1 LNNKQTREIL
11 SRVFFILPFCSI
23 LKLLETRAFF
33 ATLSDKNMGEK
44 HFEQSMN
51 PKEHIQ
57 SELEDAGISHPS
69 EWREALDLDS
79 PLEGEERVLGQNLRR
94 FEELFSYLEEDRE
107 IHDNE
112 KIKKFS
118 ETLDSIERLE
128 ILASMSLK
136 DSIKC
141 LKQYSDSDIQYRYL
155 VSRLDFYQKF
165 IQGKATRKE
174 AVSGYASDG
183 RWKDNT
189 ETYPID
195 PSDATPTTIRLGILR
210 DILYSAM
217 QGTPEMGA
225 VKIATKW
232 INEDSVER
240 AKKIGLSRQ
249 PSKIKSAVE
258 FFGHYSG
265 IYEGVIGQYGD
276 LRELYK
282 KCANQAQRR
291 YKKEQL
297 TNEQL
302 EHKAVLSMARKLEGA
317 YEYNGI
323 VNVSR
328 SPYSA
333 GFKEAVSAG
342 QLGHKVM
349 RQMRGMRN
357 KIQETNFEHIDRF
370 IGKSG
375 DNRYAPEKK
384 KLDTNVEALKEYLG
398 IVHSGKIYT
407 WGDQK
412 LTDKEAAQAFVEQE
426 NSFAIQKQQRW
437 IERETERLNHKF
449 EKSRTEI
456 EKANLPEEEKG
467 LQLQSVA
474 ERHENAIAS
483 VRADYEAEIAHLQER
498 TPEQLLA
505 DLEQRQIVVN
515 ERYEK
520 RKSLAQKA
528 LDLHFRINHTGG
540 DYGSK
545 PLGGIVDWINYA
557 PLGAIK
563 RGHKMMRL
571 GMSDETI
578 TEFALAD
585 IITGARGATRED
597 LKFVHG
603 LVEKAKWQDQNARHT
618 LESMM
623 EVGNILSVSDYE
635 VSLAEVA
642 DLAGKSFYGMTEAL
656 KMFDL
661 DQVKQFMTQ
670 GINLQS
676 ITTVKKVTE
685 KYGHELSPVEVAEI
699 ASHNIDGLDESL
711 RSFSLDDIRVLLKQD
726 VHLSIAVAV
735 LNNTR
740 QFGYELDVVQIT
752 NVAKNVR
759 DINDFTSALRGLPLK
774 EVEKIFSDGIAYSEY
789 GQVKQA
795 LEKHQ
800 LDSGFTAVHSLAKKL
815 KRTREYYNLDSTLDT
830 FTLEEVEQI
839 LDKGSVLSGVLDVGN
854 AFKTKGITTN
864 LQEIILFEK
873 YAGDYSKRHYVSQSV
888 DAFGID
894 NVRKIVAKSCRLDKA
909 IEVNNYINGDS
920 SRSRRYG
927 SSDDGISESLKESL
941 KKGGLDVVIAIAKA
955 GNMEVA
961 VKTIEAGFT
970 AEEITRFPFLI
981 SPLVT
986 KK

>member
-1 LNNKQTREIL
+1 MSER
-11 SRVFFILPFCSI
+11 
-23 LKLLETRAFF
+23 
-33 ATLSDKNMGEK
+33 

-69 EWREALDLDS
+69 EWRKAPDLET
-79 PLEGEERVLGQNLRR
+79 PLEGEEGMESDRR
-94 FEELFSYLEEDRE
+94 SFEKLLAYLDGEKKISEK
-107 IHDNE
+107 E
-112 KIKKFS
+112 KIEKFS
-118 ETLDSIERLE
+118 GTQDSIERLE
-128 ILASMSLK
+128 VLRSMSLG
-136 DSIKC
+136 DAIASIRD
-141 LKQYSDSDIQYRYL
+141 YSATEGPYRYL
-155 VSRLDFYQKF
+155 ANRLDFYQKL
-165 IQGKATRKE
+165 IQGKATKRQTESEYDQKKGEYVQVEKE
-174 AVSGYASDG
+174 
-183 RWKDNT
+183 
-189 ETYPID
+189 YPID
-195 PSDATPTTIRLGILR
+195 ASNASPETIRLGMWR
-210 DILYSAM
+210 DMLYASM

-225 VKIATKW
+225 IKIATKR
-232 INEDSVER
+232 INQSSAEKATKTSGQ
-240 AKKIGLSRQ
+240 AT
-249 PSKIKSAVE
+249 KIKSAVE
-258 FFGHYSG
+258 LFGYYSG
-265 IYEGVIGQYGD
+265 IQEGSLGQYADLGD
-276 LRELYK
+276 LYK
-282 KCANQAQRR
+282 KCLAYVQRK
-291 YKKEQL
+291 YEKEKL
-297 TNEQL
+297 TDEQL

-317 YEYNGI
+317 YEYNGV
-323 VNVSR
+323 VNVSG

-333 GFKEAVSAG
+333 GFKEAISAG

-357 KIQETNFEHIDRF
+357 KIQETNFEHINRF

-375 DNRYAPEKK
+375 DNRYAPEHKRLQEEV
-384 KLDTNVEALKEYLG
+384 KLLKEGY
-398 IVHSGKIYT
+398 
-407 WGDQK
+407 DQEK
-412 LTDKEAAQAFVEQE
+412 KQEFTTKE
-426 NSFAIQKQQRW
+426 NGFAVQKQQGW
-437 IERETERLNHKF
+437 IEGETERLNHKF
-449 EKSRTEI
+449 EKSKTEI
-456 EKANLPEEEKG
+456 EKANLPEEERE
-467 LQLQSVA
+467 LQLQSVTA
-474 ERHENAIAS
+474 RHENAIAS
-483 VRADYEAEIAHLQER
+483 VQADYEAEVARLQAR

-505 DLEQRQIVVN
+505 DLEKRQVVVN

-528 LDLHFRINHTGG
+528 LDIHFKINHTGG
-540 DYGSK
+540 DYNSK

-571 GMSDETI
+571 GMNDESI
-578 TEFALAD
+578 TEFAIAD
-585 IITGARGATRED
+585 IIAGARGATRED

-603 LVEKAKWQDQNARHT
+603 LVEKAKGQDQNARYT

-623 EVGNILSVSDYE
+623 KVGNILSVSNYE
-635 VSLAEVA
+635 VSLNEVA

-656 KMFDL
+656 KMYDL
-661 DQVKQFMTQ
+661 EQVKQFMAQ

-676 ITTVKKVTE
+676 ITTAKKVTE
-685 KYGHELSPVEVAEI
+685 KYGHNLTPVEVAEI
-699 ASHNIDGLDESL
+699 ASHNIDGLDDSM
-711 RSFSLDDIRVLLKQD
+711 RSFGLDDIRVLLKQD
-726 VHLSIAVAV
+726 VNLPIAVAV

-740 QFGYELDVVQIT
+740 QFGYELEIAQIAS
-752 NVAKNVR
+752 VAKNVR
-759 DINDFTSALRGLPLK
+759 DINDFTSALRGLPLE

-800 LDSGFTAVHSLAKKL
+800 LDSSFTAVHALAKKL
-815 KRTREYYNLDSTLDT
+815 TRTRTREYYNLDFVLDT

-854 AFKTKGITTN
+854 VFKTKEIPTN

-873 YAGDYSKRHYVSQSV
+873 YAGDYGKGRYVSQSI

-941 KKGGLDVVIAIAKA
+941 KKGGLDVVIAIVKA

-970 AEEITRFPFLI
+970 VEEITRFPFLI

>member
-1 LNNKQTREIL
+1 MSER
-11 SRVFFILPFCSI
+11 
-23 LKLLETRAFF
+23 
-33 ATLSDKNMGEK
+33 

-57 SELEDAGISHPS
+57 PELEDAGISHPS
-69 EWREALDLDS
+69 EWRKALDLET
-79 PLEGEERVLGQNLRR
+79 PLEGEEGMTPDRR
-94 FEELFSYLEEDRE
+94 SFEKLLTYLEGDKRVS
-107 IHDNE
+107 DDE

-118 ETLDSIERLE
+118 ETKDSIERLE
-128 ILASMSLK
+128 ILRTMSLGDAVSCIK
-136 DSIKC
+136 D
-141 LKQYSDSDIQYRYL
+141 YSGQEGSYRYL
-155 VSRLDFYQKF
+155 ANRLDFYQKF
-165 IQGKATRKE
+165 VTGKATKKQTESEWDDKKREYVQVEKE
-174 AVSGYASDG
+174 
-183 RWKDNT
+183 
-189 ETYPID
+189 YPID
-195 PSDATPTTIRLGILR
+195 ASNASPETIRLGMWR
-210 DILYSAM
+210 DMLYASM

-225 VKIATKW
+225 IKIATKR
-232 INEDSVER
+232 INQSSAEKATKTSGQ
-240 AKKIGLSRQ
+240 AT
-249 PSKIKSAVE
+249 KIKGAVE
-258 FFGHYSG
+258 LFGYYSG
-265 IYEGVIGQYGD
+265 IQEGSLGQYADLGD
-276 LRELYK
+276 LYK
-282 KCANQAQRR
+282 KCLSYVQRK
-291 YKKEQL
+291 YEKEKL
-297 TNEQL
+297 TDEQL

-317 YEYNGI
+317 YEYNGV
-323 VNVSR
+323 VNVSG
-328 SPYSA
+328 SSYSA
-333 GFKEAVSAG
+333 GFKEAISAG

-375 DNRYAPEKK
+375 DNRYAPEHKRLSEEI
-384 KLDTNVEALKEYLG
+384 KLLKEGY
-398 IVHSGKIYT
+398 
-407 WGDQK
+407 DQEK
-412 LTDKEAAQAFVEQE
+412 KQEFTRKENGFVV
-426 NSFAIQKQQRW
+426 QKQQGW

-449 EKSRTEI
+449 EKSKTEI
-456 EKANLPEEEKG
+456 EKANLPEEERE
-467 LQLQSVA
+467 LQLQSVTA
-474 ERHENAIAS
+474 RHENAIAS
-483 VRADYEAEIAHLQER
+483 VQADYEAEVARLQAR

-505 DLEQRQIVVN
+505 DLEKRQVVVN

-528 LDLHFRINHTGG
+528 LDLHFKINHTGG
-540 DYGSK
+540 DYNSK

-585 IITGARGATRED
+585 IIAGSRGATRED

-603 LVEKAKWQDQNARHT
+603 LVEKAKGQDQNARHT

-623 EVGNILSVSDYE
+623 KVGNILSVSNYE
-635 VSLAEVA
+635 VPLTEVA

-656 KMFDL
+656 KMYDL
-661 DQVKQFMTQ
+661 EQVKQFMAQ

-676 ITTVKKVTE
+676 ITTAKKVTE
-685 KYGHELSPVEVAEI
+685 KYGHDLSPAEVTEI
-699 ASHNIDGLDESL
+699 ASHNIDGLDDSM
-711 RSFSLDDIRVLLKQD
+711 RSFSLDDIKVLLKQD
-726 VHLSIAVAV
+726 VHLPIAVAV

-740 QFGYELDVVQIT
+740 QFGYELDVTQIVS
-752 NVAKNVR
+752 VAKNVR
-759 DINDFTSALRGLPLK
+759 DINDFTSALRGLPLE
-774 EVEKIFSDGIAYSEY
+774 EVKKIFSDGIAYSEY
-789 GQVKQA
+789 GQIKQA

-800 LDSGFTAVHSLAKKL
+800 LDSGFTAVHALAKKL
-815 KRTREYYNLDSTLDT
+815 TRTQEYYNLDSVLNT

-839 LDKGSVLSGVLDVGN
+839 LDKGSALSGVLDVGN
-854 AFKTKGITTN
+854 AFKTKEIPTN

-873 YAGDYSKRHYVSQSV
+873 YAGDYSKGHYVTQSIDV
-888 DAFGID
+888 FGID
-894 NVRKIVAKSCRLDKA
+894 NVRKIVAKSCRLDKV

-927 SSDDGISESLKESL
+927 SSDDGMPESLRESL

-955 GNMEVA
+955 GNMEIA

-970 AEEITRFPFLI
+970 VEEITRFPFLI